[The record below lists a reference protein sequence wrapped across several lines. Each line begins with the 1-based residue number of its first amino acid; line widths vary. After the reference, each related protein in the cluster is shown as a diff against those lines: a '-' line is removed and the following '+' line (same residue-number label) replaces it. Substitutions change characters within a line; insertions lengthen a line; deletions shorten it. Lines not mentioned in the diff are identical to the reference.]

1 MDKNL
6 EDTFL
11 DALEASQDKLFRICS
26 SYARDSDDA
35 KDLFQE
41 VLINI
46 WKALPSFN
54 GKSALSTWMYRITL
68 NISLRHRANLMREK
82 RKRGQLKSLT
92 IEYVAPEGEQHQD
105 LQKLEV
111 LRNCVKMLND
121 ADKAIVTLYL
131 EELAYKEI
139 SEITGLKENTI
150 AARIKRIKQKLL
162 SCINEKL

>member
-6 EDTFL
+6 ENTFL

-26 SYARDSDDA
+26 SYAKDADDA

-41 VLINI
+41 VLVNI
-46 WKALPSFN
+46 WKAMPSFN
-54 GKSALSTWMYRITL
+54 GNSALDTWMYRITL
-68 NISLRHRANLMREK
+68 NVSLRHRANLIREK
-82 RKRGQLKSLT
+82 NRRGQIKSFT
-92 IEYVAPEGEQHQD
+92 IEYLGHDGEHDQN
-105 LQKLEV
+105 LKKLNV
-111 LRNCVKMLND
+111 LRNCVRMLND

-150 AARIKRIKQKLL
+150 AVRIKRIKEKLL
-162 SCINEKL
+162 HCLNDKL

>member
-6 EDTFL
+6 ENTFL

-26 SYARDSDDA
+26 SYAKDADDA

-41 VLINI
+41 VLVNI

-54 GKSALSTWMYRITL
+54 GNSALDTWMYRITL
-68 NISLRHRANLMREK
+68 NVSLRHRANLIRE
-82 RKRGQLKSLT
+82 RKGRKQIKGLT
-92 IEYVAPEGEQHQD
+92 IEYTAMGGEDYEH
-105 LQKLEV
+105 LQKLDL
-111 LRNCVKMLND
+111 LRNCVRRLND

-150 AARIKRIKQKLL
+150 AVRIKRIKEKLL
-162 SCINEKL
+162 HCLNDKL